1 MVVALVG
8 ACEEDSSVMTSSVH
22 RWAGVA
28 DPALAGLPLAGL
40 DAFTLVLRSAE
51 GVTGFDH
58 DPVSAASVRA
68 CATSLVLV
76 HANGAIESIEA
87 RDDLIRIVRAAARPR
102 AFVFA
107 DPRPELANEVAT
119 LAAYRLDVARTVL
132 PKRYGKPFVTPI
144 EPPIA
149 QLFDERPTEVAVQLA
164 TSVATAVL
172 VFRFAG
178 EWGLAPTLLAT
189 AGTGAAVIDRIVSAG
204 IAVVHAPTQRDLPMW

>member
-1 MVVALVG
+1 M
-8 ACEEDSSVMTSSVH
+8 
-22 RWAGVA
+22 
-28 DPALAGLPLAGL
+28 
-40 DAFTLVLRSAE
+40 
-51 GVTGFDH
+51 
-58 DPVSAASVRA
+58 RA

-119 LAAYRLDVARTVL
+119 LVAYRLDVARTVL

-144 EPPIA
+144 EPSIA
-149 QLFDERPTEVAVQLA
+149 QLFDERPTEIAVQLA

-178 EWGLAPTLLAT
+178 E
-189 AGTGAAVIDRIVSAG
+189 
-204 IAVVHAPTQRDLPMW
+204 